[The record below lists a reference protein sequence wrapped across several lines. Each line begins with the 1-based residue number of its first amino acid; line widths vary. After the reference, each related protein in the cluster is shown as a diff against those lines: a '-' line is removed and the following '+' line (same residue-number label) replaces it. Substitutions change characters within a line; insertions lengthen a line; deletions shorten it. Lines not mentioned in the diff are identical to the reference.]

1 VLDVQRPDNHLHEDI
16 LLMNQCGSYSRRR
29 DDEQERQG
37 EAERYC
43 FHQLQDMLRKQGM
56 FAQEEPQGMRF
67 PTAAERAMLTPQRI
81 SGRMLEPAYE
91 C

>member
-1 VLDVQRPDNHLHEDI
+1 
-16 LLMNQCGSYSRRR
+16 
-29 DDEQERQG
+29 
-37 EAERYC
+37 
-43 FHQLQDMLRKQGM
+43 MLRKQGM